1 MKHIKSATVKCRICN
16 RKDVIAIVTDK
27 QSRRFQLTINNP
39 VPDFTHDK
47 IKEILATKFKSF
59 SYAAMVD
66 EIGIKEQT
74 PHTHIYVSFTN
85 GVRFSTIKK
94 HFPTAHIESARGS
107 VKQNLEYLQKTGKW
121 LETEKSETTIAGT
134 FEELGERP
142 RENKG
147 KRGDLEELY
156 HMIVEEELSNT
167 DIIRY
172 NNDYILQ
179 IDKLDK
185 LRTMYLQEKFKGTR
199 RLDLEVVYVY
209 GLTGAGKTRDIYAEH
224 SDENVYRVTDYKHPF
239 DGYTT
244 ESVLVFEEYRNS
256 LPLKD
261 MLNYLD
267 IYPIQLCARYAN
279 KYACYTKVYICTNWK
294 LEKQYEYEQKEDS
307 ESYNALLRRIH
318 KVKEYTAQ
326 GIIEYPDVST
336 YFNRTNSFVPTNEL
350 SIPEQEKIKELFPF

>member
-1 MKHIKSATVKCRICN
+1 M
-16 RKDVIAIVTDK
+16 IAIATDK

-39 VPDFTHDK
+39 VPDFTHAK

-66 EIGIKEQT
+66 EIGIQEQT

-94 HFPTAHIESARGS
+94 YFSTAHIESARGS

-121 LETEKSETTIAGT
+121 LETEKSETTIDGT

-147 KRGDLEELY
+147 RRGDLEELY
-156 HMIVEEELSNT
+156 HMIVEENLQNA
-167 DIIRY
+167 DILRI

-185 LRTMYLQEKFKGTR
+185 IRTMHLQDKFRGTR
-199 RLDLEVVYVY
+199 RLDLETTYVF
-209 GLTGAGKTRDIYAEH
+209 GTTGAGKSRNILDTYG
-224 SDENVYRVTDYKHPF
+224 DENVYRITDYSHPW
-239 DGYTT
+239 DNYQC
-244 ESVLVFEEYRNS
+244 EPVVVFEEFRSS
-256 LPLKD
+256 LSMQE

-267 IYPIQLCARYAN
+267 IYPIQLKARYSN
-279 KYACYTKVYICTNWK
+279 KYACFNRIFICTNWK
-294 LEKQYEYEQKEDS
+294 LEKQYEYEQHNDI
-307 ESYNALLRRIH
+307 ESWEAFLRRIH
-318 KVKEYTAQ
+318 KIKEYTKD
-326 GIIEYPDVST
+326 GIIEYSSVEE
-336 YFNRTNSFVPTNEL
+336 YVNRDSRFTSITEL
-350 SIPEQEKIKELFPF
+350 SEKEQLEIDSLFPTANE

>member
-1 MKHIKSATVKCRICN
+1 M
-16 RKDVIAIVTDK
+16 IAIATDK

-39 VPDFTHDK
+39 VPDFTHAK

-66 EIGIKEQT
+66 EIGIQEQT

-94 HFPTAHIESARGS
+94 YFSTAHIESARGS

-121 LETEKSETTIAGT
+121 LETEKSETTIDGT

-147 KRGDLEELY
+147 RRGDLEELY
-156 HMIVEEELSNT
+156 HMIVEENLQNA
-167 DIIRY
+167 DILRI

-185 LRTMYLQEKFKGTR
+185 IRTMHLQDKFRGTR
-199 RLDLEVVYVY
+199 RLDLETTYVF
-209 GLTGAGKTRDIYAEH
+209 GTTGAGKSRNILDTYG
-224 SDENVYRVTDYKHPF
+224 DENVYRITDYSHPW
-239 DGYTT
+239 DNYQC
-244 ESVLVFEEYRNS
+244 EPVVVFEEFRSS
-256 LPLKD
+256 LSMQE

-267 IYPIQLCARYAN
+267 IYPIQLKARYSN
-279 KYACYTKVYICTNWK
+279 KYACFNKIFICTNWK
-294 LEKQYEYEQKEDS
+294 LEKQYEYEQHNDI
-307 ESYNALLRRIH
+307 ESWEALLRRIH
-318 KVKEYTAQ
+318 KIKEYTKD
-326 GIIEYPDVST
+326 GIIEYSSVEK
-336 YFNRTNSFVPTNEL
+336 YMNRDSRFTSITEL
-350 SIPEQEKIKELFPF
+350 SEKEQLEIDSLFPTANE